1 MIVGRFLVRPP
12 NWGILRYSIF
22 GRKINISFTRRIKT
36 RKCLISNESLLGGTG
51 DEVNIDVG
59 DTELATLPT
68 GLNQMDGNL

>member
-1 MIVGRFLVRPP
+1 MHDRWEVRPP
-12 NWGILRYSIF
+12 NWRIYRYSIF
-22 GRKINISFTRRIKT
+22 RRKINISFTRRIKT
-36 RKCLISNESLLGGTG
+36 RKCLISNDSLLGGTR